1 MTDIEKARQLFR
13 DAGLAFPTIP
23 EDLAEKLKEHGQW
36 VFSTRPL
43 EMSPYWLQHY
53 IEEAEGS
60 QVKDYAVLSH
70 SGHSFNSY
78 AIQYY
83 LVHGS
88 LHMFLHLGWGGVY
101 MNPQESAAKV
111 RDCFSMAD
119 QVVTAAQN
127 VGMFQPDEHLTV
139 VGSDFYGSYWMPP
152 GKSRRGEAS
161 GDKGPLQVLTQTLHW
176 LTRRQTKMQRKV
188 SKIDPKLNLGLHEL
202 AKSEVEGSLR
212 FQLRYAE
219 QQIKDIL
226 KNLDNLVDNTIRK
239 APVRGGD
246 FCLNRVTDPEL
257 AHEEDKWEREM
268 YGKWG
273 PGAKDPGEY
282 VSVCR
287 RIQTY
292 QYPLPASRK
301 DRGWGDIDLLGIGPD
316 FLPVPN
322 ELKSHESGDS
332 PLRMVVEVAAYGF
345 AIREVWPKLKDHW
358 IKAVSWFGGSPSQF
372 PAILDRVTL
381 VGVAPKE
388 YWLRCL
394 GQLPGTNQGKFPCGA
409 WPPFW
414 ELVDALGKW
423 FVIHF
428 VALQGTGNDENGRP
442 KITGA
447 QILDLRS
454 LTLNSTADPS
464 DSEGTS
470 LCKA

>member
-1 MTDIEKARQLFR
+1 MSDIEKARQLFR

-23 EDLAEKLKEHGQW
+23 EELAEQLKEHGQW
-36 VFSTRPL
+36 LFSTRPIDIW
-43 EMSPYWLQHY
+43 PYMLQDY
-53 IEEAEGS
+53 LDEVEVS

-70 SGHSFNSY
+70 SGHGVNSY

-101 MNPQESAAKV
+101 MDRGEAAATI

-127 VGMFQPDEHLTV
+127 VGMFQPDERLTV
-139 VGSDFYGSYWMPP
+139 VGSDFYGSYWLPP

-161 GDKGPLQVLTQTLHW
+161 GHKGPLQVLTQTLHW

-188 SKIDPKLNLGLHEL
+188 STIDPKLNLGLHEL
-202 AKSEVEGSLR
+202 ANSEAESSFR
-212 FQLRYAE
+212 FQLRYAK

-226 KNLDNLVDNTIRK
+226 ENLDNLVNNTITK
-239 APVRGGD
+239 APVREGD
-246 FCLNRVTDPEL
+246 FCLNRVADPEL
-257 AHEEDKWEREM
+257 TRKEDKWERAM

-273 PGAKDPGEY
+273 PGAEDTGEY

-292 QYPLPASRK
+292 QYPLPAFRK
-301 DRGWGDIDLLGIGPD
+301 DRGWGDIDLLGIGKD

-345 AIREVWPKLKDHW
+345 AIRKVWPKLKDHW
-358 IKAVSWFGGSPSQF
+358 IKAVSWVGESPAQF
-372 PAILDRVTL
+372 PANRVTL

-409 WPPFW
+409 WPRFW

-423 FVIHF
+423 FDIHF
-428 VALQGTGNDENGRP
+428 VALQGTGNDENGWP

-454 LTLNSTADPS
+454 LTLNSTADSS
-464 DSEGTS
+464 DSEGNRWREP
-470 LCKA
+470 